1 MTPSIPRLA
10 REAIELGAK
19 ATKGPWNPCGAS
31 DERCRCGHVWS
42 KTADLCV
49 TSCSDIECPE
59 EQHSYGGYE
68 HEQLTANQHFIA
80 HAGTH
85 YGTLARYV
93 EDTAAIVEAA
103 GVYIELEE
111 KANELAAQGGEV
123 DEFQDAV
130 RALSAAYRALME
142 KVRAYR
148 AKGAT

>member
-1 MTPSIPRLA
+1 MSSPNITRLA
-10 REAIELGAK
+10 REAIELSEK
-19 ATKGPWNPCGAS
+19 ATPGEWIPCGAS
-31 DERCRCGHVWS
+31 DGICRCGHVWS
-42 KTADLCV
+42 KAADLCV

-85 YGTLARYV
+85 YGALARYV

-103 GVYIELEE
+103 VAAEVAFEAFWDP
-111 KANELAAQGGEV
+111 ANAEYGDRLAECARCDQV
-123 DEFQDAV
+123 LQ
-130 RALSAAYRALME
+130 AA
-142 KVRAYR
+142 VRAYR